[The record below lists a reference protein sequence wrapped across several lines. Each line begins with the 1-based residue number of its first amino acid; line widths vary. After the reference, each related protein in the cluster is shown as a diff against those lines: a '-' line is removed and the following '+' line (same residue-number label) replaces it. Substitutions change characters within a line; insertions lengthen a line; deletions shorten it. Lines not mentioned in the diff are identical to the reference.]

1 MHCTNLPYA
10 YGKPNISAKLKSQNQ
25 DFIVEEQIAF
35 ELSGEGEHLWL
46 WLEKDGENTDWVA
59 QQLAKWAGIKLRDI
73 GYAGLKDRHAV
84 TRQWFSLYLPGKLD
98 PDLQSFN
105 FDSMRILKTT
115 RHQRKLQ
122 TGGLSGNRFILTLR
136 EINGDKDE
144 LETRLKQIQQQG
156 VPNYFGEQRF
166 GRNENNLVMAQ
177 RLFDGELTRLKPAQ
191 RSLYISAA
199 RSYLFNLIV
208 AKRVEQACWNKA
220 LHGDVFQLEGSD
232 KWFVDD
238 GSTDLASRVME
249 LDIHPT
255 AAMVGAGDLP
265 SQHHTQQLEQSVLH
279 PNQAWLSALAEMGL
293 KQDRRATRVLAK
305 TIDWHW
311 LDNASLQISFT
322 LRPGSYATQIIR
334 ECVIIQP

>member
-1 MHCTNLPYA
+1 MHFLTLPYA
-10 YGKPNISAKLKSQNQ
+10 YGEPTITAKLKSQNQ

-35 ELSGEGEHLWL
+35 ELSGEGEHLWV

-84 TRQWFSLYLPGKLD
+84 TRQWFSLYLPGKAD
-98 PDLQSFN
+98 PDPQHFN

-122 TGGLSGNRFILTLR
+122 TGGLSGNRFILALR
-136 EINGDKDE
+136 DVTGDKIE
-144 LETRLKQIQQQG
+144 LESRLKQIQQQG

-220 LHGDVFQLEGSD
+220 VGGDVFQLEGSD

-238 GSTDLASRVME
+238 GSVDLAQRVVD

-255 AAMVGAGDLP
+255 APLVGAGDLP
-265 SQHHTQQLEQSVLH
+265 SQHQAKQLEQSVLDH
-279 PNQAWLSALAEMGL
+279 NQAWMSGLADIGL
-293 KQDRRATRVLAK
+293 KQDRRALRVLPQEMA
-305 TIDWHW
+305 WQW
-311 LDNASLQISFT
+311 LDADSVQISFT
-322 LRPGSYATQIIR
+322 LRPGSYATMVIR
-334 ECVIIQP
+334 ESAKV